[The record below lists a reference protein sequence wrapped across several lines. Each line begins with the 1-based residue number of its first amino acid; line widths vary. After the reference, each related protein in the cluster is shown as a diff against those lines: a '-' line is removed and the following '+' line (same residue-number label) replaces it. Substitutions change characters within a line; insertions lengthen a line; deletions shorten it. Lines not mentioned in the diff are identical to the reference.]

1 MLNSVEH
8 HDLHE
13 MLKRYRENKNER
25 TDYERLVGEHADINA
40 QDNLGRT
47 ALHYAAYFNNPS
59 MVKLLLKAEVDI
71 AAQDNLGRT
80 ALHYAVYFNNP
91 GMVELL
97 LKAGVDINAQDSQG
111 RTALHYAACFN
122 NTGIVKLLLEAG
134 AKTNI
139 KDNNGKRPSS
149 FAKNKEITDLFKSL
163 PARCLSSVIVSCL
176 LAPLST
182 FCGG

>member
-1 MLNSVEH
+1 MLNGTRGY
-8 HDLHE
+8 DLYKILKEYRNNEAGPVGHE
-13 MLKRYRENKNER
+13 RLMGKHTDINAKDDMER
-25 TDYERLVGEHADINA
+25 TALHYAAYFNDTDMVELLLRAGANIDA

-47 ALHYAAYFNNPS
+47 ALHYAACFNNT
-59 MVKLLLKAEVDI
+59 D
-71 AAQDNLGRT
+71 
-80 ALHYAVYFNNP
+80 
-91 GMVELL
+91 MVELL
-97 LKAGVDINAQDSQG
+97 L
-111 RTALHYAACFN
+111 
-122 NTGIVKLLLEAG
+122 EAE

-139 KDNNGKRPSS
+139 KDNNGKKPLF